1 MVVRVETL
9 RTFVVVAES
18 GNITDAANRLGRTPS
33 AVSMT
38 LKQLEEHLGRPLF
51 EGDRKSRL
59 TRLGDYVLDQARREV
74 EQFTQTLRSIESY
87 ARNEI
92 GQIYV
97 ACVPSFATHLLPLVL
112 RAYLSNWPRIE
123 VDIRDMN
130 SQTVWRFV
138 EQGRVDIGI
147 ATAPHGQAGPNVA
160 PLMTDPFG
168 VVCPVGHPL
177 TALDRPLRWADLRDH
192 SFIANG
198 ICALIEDPELQEI
211 LGRSTLMVRNTTSI
225 LALVASGV
233 GVSVLPRLAV
243 PHDTDR
249 VRFLALEDPKILRPL
264 HVITRPHSALTP
276 AAEAFIDTLLE
287 TVSAN
292 GQASGSGLRP

>member
-1 MVVRVETL
+1 MVVRVEAL
-9 RTFVVVAES
+9 RTFVTVAES
-18 GNITDAANRLGRTPS
+18 GNITDAANQLGRTPS

-59 TRLGDYVLDQARREV
+59 TGLGAYVLEQARREV
-74 EQFTQTLRSIESY
+74 EQFTQTVRSIESY

-112 RAYLSNWPRIE
+112 RTYLSNWPRIE
-123 VDIRDMN
+123 IDIRDMD

-147 ATAPHGQAGPNVA
+147 ATAPRGQAAANVT
-160 PLMTDPFG
+160 PLMSDPYG

-177 TALDRPLRWADLRDH
+177 TALDRPLGWGDLRDH
-192 SFIANG
+192 TFIANG
-198 ICALIEDPELQEI
+198 ICALIEDADFQEI
-211 LGRSTLMVRNTTSI
+211 LSRSTLMVRNTTSI

-233 GVSVLPRLAV
+233 GVTVLPRLSV
-243 PHDTDR
+243 PVGADR
-249 VRFLALEDPKILRPL
+249 VRFLPLHDEQLLRPL
-264 HVITRPHSALTP
+264 HIITRPNSALTP
-276 AAEAFIDTLLE
+276 AAEAFIETLWQA
-287 TVSAN
+287 VSPK
-292 GQASGSGLRP
+292 G